1 MKRIIDFFIFLLIIS
16 TSLLLP
22 IIKISFVSKILVSI
36 VPTIFSIYLFLK
48 NKKLFVPSLFFTIN
62 ALCSPFIFII
72 IEKNKLYIPQI
83 NFFIPI
89 VIYLLI
95 IFFIKDL
102 KKEIN
107 WLEIGEFNKTTLIL
121 IVILICCSCTALLF
135 WALVIEANLLRFQKY
150 IPKIPLALLLLYGLI
165 FPILNS
171 LFEEFMARAV
181 LFDGFSAL
189 FEKIVF
195 VIILQAIIFALWHYK
210 GFPGGIIGVIMVFI
224 WSLFLGIIR
233 YKSKGMLPPLVAHF
247 FADLTIAIIL
257 FFIIILP
264 NKLWI

>member
-102 KKEIN
+102 KK
-107 WLEIGEFNKTTLIL
+107 
-121 IVILICCSCTALLF
+121 
-135 WALVIEANLLRFQKY
+135 R
-150 IPKIPLALLLLYGLI
+150 
-165 FPILNS
+165 
-171 LFEEFMARAV
+171 
-181 LFDGFSAL
+181 
-189 FEKIVF
+189 
-195 VIILQAIIFALWHYK
+195 
-210 GFPGGIIGVIMVFI
+210 
-224 WSLFLGIIR
+224 
-233 YKSKGMLPPLVAHF
+233 
-247 FADLTIAIIL
+247 
-257 FFIIILP
+257 
-264 NKLWI
+264 NKLA

>member
-1 MKRIIDFFIFLLIIS
+1 
-16 TSLLLP
+16 
-22 IIKISFVSKILVSI
+22 
-36 VPTIFSIYLFLK
+36 
-48 NKKLFVPSLFFTIN
+48 
-62 ALCSPFIFII
+62 
-72 IEKNKLYIPQI
+72 
-83 NFFIPI
+83 
-89 VIYLLI
+89 
-95 IFFIKDL
+95 
-102 KKEIN
+102 
-107 WLEIGEFNKTTLIL
+107 
-121 IVILICCSCTALLF
+121 
-135 WALVIEANLLRFQKY
+135 
-150 IPKIPLALLLLYGLI
+150 LI

-171 LFEEFMARAV
+171 LFEEFIARAV

-189 FEKIVF
+189 FEKIVS

-233 YKSKGMLPPLVAHF
+233 YKSKGMLPSLVAHF